1 MNRFDRGPV
10 DTSSWLRLEGTSRAT
25 KILEQELSQRN
36 LKWDRPDYKG
46 GATESLFLLTL
57 VHSVQNTSV
66 DRAGHMTSHVSV
78 KHSVL

>member
-36 LKWDRPDYKG
+36 LK
-46 GATESLFLLTL
+46 
-57 VHSVQNTSV
+57 
-66 DRAGHMTSHVSV
+66 
-78 KHSVL
+78 